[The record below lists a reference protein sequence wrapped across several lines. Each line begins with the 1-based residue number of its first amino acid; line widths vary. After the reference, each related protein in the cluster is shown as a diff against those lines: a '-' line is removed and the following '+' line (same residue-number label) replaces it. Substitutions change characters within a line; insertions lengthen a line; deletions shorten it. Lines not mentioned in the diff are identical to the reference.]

1 MSNEFMAYLNEQD
14 IQQQLL
20 VARSPQQ
27 NGRVECFQQTI
38 ANKAEAMRHFAGLSS
53 GFWKLASETAVHIY
67 NRQPLRRLG

>member
-1 MSNEFMAYLNEQD
+1 MSNEFIAYLNEQG
-14 IQQQLL
+14 IEQQLS

-27 NGRVECFQQTI
+27 NGRAERFQQTI

-67 NRQPLRRLG
+67 NRQPLR